1 MFWKGV
7 KRMKTQKIRKVTALA
22 IGTILSFGLI
32 FGGCSGKED
41 SSKDSQAGSDVEAD
55 VESDA
60 ELAKFVAKTLSGDSY
75 TQDDLAEVDVTLFN
89 FWATYCAPCIREM
102 PEVAEFVKKLPDN
115 VRIVTVCLDGQ
126 GNEEKAEEILAGA
139 GFEGTT
145 LIAGVTFEEDAGDF
159 KTLCRNIMYT
169 PTTLVIDADGNI
181 VGDAIIGV
189 QKDLEKTYTEAI
201 NGCLTLLGKEEI
213 EIEE

>member
-1 MFWKGV
+1 
-7 KRMKTQKIRKVTALA
+7 MKTQKIRKVTALA

-55 VESDA
+55 VESEA